1 MRVSLFLLKILMEI
15 VYTND
20 DNYLVSGTPAAV
32 TEDGVMYINTD
43 LYYQLTPF
51 QREFIK
57 WHEVGHYRLHTHSE
71 FEADEY
77 AFHKM
82 AGKYYQSLKKMI
94 GTLEA
99 VLDEETDPNVPERI
113 EALYKLCLQYDA
125 ERGNRAAAKELRRLA
140 QGGAVMRGDGENAK
154 TTKAIEATSK
164 GITDALNAA
173 SAGNVA
179 NTKANTEANSSND
192 IMMYLFLGVV
202 LIMLLKD

>member
-1 MRVSLFLLKILMEI
+1 MKI

-43 LYYQLTPF
+43 LFFHLTPF
-51 QREFIK
+51 QREFVK
-57 WHEVGHYRLHTHSE
+57 WHEIGHYRLHTHSE

-77 AFHKM
+77 AFNKM

-113 EALYKLCLQYDA
+113 EALYKLCLKYDA
-125 ERGNRAAAKELRRLA
+125 ERGNRNAAKELARLA
-140 QGGAVMRGDGENAK
+140 KGGMVMRKDGQN
-154 TTKAIEATSK
+154 TKEAALVAETGK
-164 GITDALNAA
+164 VVNDALIAHGTVEV
-173 SAGNVA
+173 S
-179 NTKANTEANSSND
+179 NTKANSESNSNNN
-192 IMMYLFLGVV
+192 IMMYLFLGVI